1 MGLRAPSIAVLMCAA
16 AAGCGGGDSSG
27 GPTAP
32 SSAMTIH
39 ISGRVV
45 DERTMQG
52 VAGVTLLWGGTG
64 IPPIPAGTPIP
75 ANLSI
80 VTDANGSYQAELP
93 DAAYYSVSG
102 GMARGIV
109 RPIGALDIVNFYVNT
124 GGCPTQ
130 YGRVVD
136 AVTRRAIAGAQ
147 VSWVGLTSTSDATG
161 NYRLTLACQPGSYG
175 SGLTTSSVSHPAYQP
190 YSTPARTGEALGSA
204 ASEER
209 VDIALT
215 PR

>member
-1 MGLRAPSIAVLMCAA
+1 MGVRPPFIAVLISAA
-16 AAGCGGGDSSG
+16 AVGCGGGDSGS
-27 GPTAP
+27 PTAP

-39 ISGRVV
+39 LAGRVV

-52 VAGVTLLWGGTG
+52 VAGVTLLWGGAG
-64 IPPIPAGTPIP
+64 IPPIPAGGPVP
-75 ANLSI
+75 ASLTTI
-80 VTDANGSYQAELP
+80 TDANGSYQAELP

-147 VSWVGLTSTSDATG
+147 VSWTGLASTSDATG
-161 NYRLTLACQPGSYG
+161 NYRLALACQPGSYG
-175 SGLTTSSVSHPAYQP
+175 SGLTTFSVSHPSYQP
-190 YSTPARTGEALGSA
+190 YSTPARTGEALGSV

-209 VDIALT
+209 LDVALT